1 MHQLSEGIE
10 FITATGLMHHLRH
23 FRRQGQQSIWGW
35 EARAVAW
42 NCVATETKCPK
53 RDVLTT
59 TKGDKKRTDT
69 LSIERIEP
77 TEETVHGV
85 LSSGSHVL
93 TPTLPPCSPPPP
105 TFSRTTVVTIPTP
118 VPAIPGSTTA
128 SPPSDHS
135 PAKSHNSHTG
145 EWYWRW

>member
-10 FITATGLMHHLRH
+10 FITTTGLMHHLRH
-23 FRRQGQQSIWGW
+23 LKKQGQQSIWGW

-42 NCVATETKCPK
+42 NCVITETKCSE

-59 TKGDKKRTDT
+59 TKGDEKRIDT
-69 LSIERIEP
+69 LLIERIEP

-85 LSSGSHVL
+85 LSSGSHVV

-105 TFSRTTVVTIPTP
+105 AFSRHTVVDYTDPC
-118 VPAIPGSTTA
+118 SR
-128 SPPSDHS
+128 
-135 PAKSHNSHTG
+135 HTG
-145 EWYWRW
+145 VNDRIPAE